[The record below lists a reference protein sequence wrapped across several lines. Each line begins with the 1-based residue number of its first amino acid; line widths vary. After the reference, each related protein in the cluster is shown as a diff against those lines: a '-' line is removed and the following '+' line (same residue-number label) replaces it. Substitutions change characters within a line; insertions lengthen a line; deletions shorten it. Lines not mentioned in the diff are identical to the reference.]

1 MRPAPRPR
9 GLPHADHPRTA
20 GHGLHARRRTRHCRA
35 TGPVRALHR
44 AASACH
50 ARGRGRGAR
59 RGGAGEGGRRGCRR
73 CWRAAAEV
81 DLPRGRV
88 LRLSRRVTRAV
99 RARSAS
105 ARPNLPKRALSRPL
119 SQLAVAPLS
128 STAALPC
135 VHFALERSSQ
145 SSHASA
151 SARGGTGDPAR
162 LGGLLPTGT
171 PASAASSCPDRAS
184 AHCAAADGRGRAE
197 SGDVGAEVG
206 EGAVRARTAATDVSL
221 CGAARE
227 GQSSTTSAMRCL
239 GKQSFALGGQRQGR
253 DAPPRAFGTLVLELP
268 RRSPPSERVRQCT
281 VRLARS
287 SRGICGWRRAKE
299 WVGEGVVGRAEGGVA
314 AHGEARRAR
323 WFRMA
328 VGRRRRVRKC
338 ERVCAS
344 VEGGAERGQ
353 RA

>member
-1 MRPAPRPR
+1 MATAARPATGRPSRRPRPAAHAPAHPALARPCQVRDACSPLPGRPAATSR
-9 GLPHADHPRTA
+9 GRQCRPGARTRAGGAPCAAAHGVSPPGSAREREQPRLQEGVQRLGEGASPAQSAQARRERSRCRVLPGERHATVVKLGHVALSMQRL

-206 EGAVRARTAATDVSL
+206 EGAVRARTAATDVS
-221 CGAARE
+221 
-227 GQSSTTSAMRCL
+227 
-239 GKQSFALGGQRQGR
+239 
-253 DAPPRAFGTLVLELP
+253 
-268 RRSPPSERVRQCT
+268 
-281 VRLARS
+281 
-287 SRGICGWRRAKE
+287 
-299 WVGEGVVGRAEGGVA
+299 
-314 AHGEARRAR
+314 
-323 WFRMA
+323 
-328 VGRRRRVRKC
+328 
-338 ERVCAS
+338 
-344 VEGGAERGQ
+344 
-353 RA
+353 